1 MYLSLRRPSFLL
13 VPLHSSVRT
22 IPLHPLS
29 RLPFILNLL
38 PQFPF
43 TFSCHIMSHL
53 LQIFHRRAALLSI
66 NPMCSKQ
73 ESSVAVFSTATGLWE
88 SESFCVSSCML
99 RGRLASQSVS
109 TLAKTWWVPLV
120 PGGVTL
126 HSMTLDEQASNYL
139 SETCVS
145 VECGCFTYSWSLLYP
160 LSRRRSMYH
169 QNKMSQYRK
178 MWWRKIFIG

>member
-53 LQIFHRRAALLSI
+53 LQIFHRRTALLSI

-109 TLAKTWWVPLV
+109 ALAKTWWVPLV
-120 PGGVTL
+120 PGGGATL

-139 SETCVS
+139 SRDLRFSS
-145 VECGCFTYSWSLLYP
+145 VWMFHVFMKSLVP
-160 LSRRRSMYH
+160 SVKSMYH
-169 QNKMSQYRK
+169 QNKMSRYRK